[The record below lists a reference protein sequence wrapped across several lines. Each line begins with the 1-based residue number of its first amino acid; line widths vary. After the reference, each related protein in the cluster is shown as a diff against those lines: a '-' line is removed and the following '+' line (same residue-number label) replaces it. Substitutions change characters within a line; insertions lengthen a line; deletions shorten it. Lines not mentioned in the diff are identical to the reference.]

1 MSKGLGPETLSNAV
15 VAALVKGEIIT
26 LFARRG
32 MFTEGDEFDVV
43 SEGTTDPDLLKPA
56 YRRTANTV
64 TRVSAVGT
72 VTGVHPAAMLDP
84 EAGASRHVF
93 ISSGPGDLVI
103 VRVTVDSV
111 PVLSEM
117 AFAARSAGLEGAIH
131 G

>member
-15 VAALVKGEIIT
+15 VAALVKGE
-26 LFARRG
+26 

-56 YRRTANTV
+56 YRRTANSV

-93 ISSGPGDLVI
+93 ISPGPGDLVI
-103 VRVTVDSV
+103 VRVAIDSV

-117 AFAARSAGLEGAIH
+117 AFAARSARLEGAIR